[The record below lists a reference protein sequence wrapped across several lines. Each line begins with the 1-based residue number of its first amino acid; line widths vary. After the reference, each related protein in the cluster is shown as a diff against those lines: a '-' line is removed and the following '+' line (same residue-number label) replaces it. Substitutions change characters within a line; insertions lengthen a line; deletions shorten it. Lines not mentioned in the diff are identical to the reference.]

1 MRCPLAKAR
10 ASIAATLLAPPDK
23 ATVANDTATA
33 LANPRLSASDFIKSQ
48 ARAKLQQLVEEA
60 HTVCPYSKATK
71 GNIPV
76 KLTVV

>member
-1 MRCPLAKAR
+1 MAYVTSATTRGGRNGR
-10 ASIAATLLAPPDK
+10 ALLDNGALVLSMAA
-23 ATVANDTATA
+23 
-33 LANPRLSASDFIKSQ
+33 
-48 ARAKLQQLVEEA
+48 QLVEEA